1 MSSST
6 EAGPSGISTSQFTS
20 GDVQQ
25 GILKGLAGQTAAA
38 EKAAKAQAV
47 FGGRSGGAIRDAGEN
62 ALVAARANVAR
73 GVAAGRGS
81 GVATGGGLGG
91 ASGSTAVNAMREQI
105 AGAGQVEASAV
116 AADQAALTATSD
128 LRSAAALAVSE
139 EAIKAGELKRGGQK
153 AGIAWMDEI
162 AITQAELNTGNI
174 TEEEA
179 AAQIAGKVV
188 FLDPND
194 PTQRLAIKQS
204 FNQLWMTA
212 TEAPEL
218 APSDAMLDAMLSAGI
233 DMNYMFSGWTGGS
246 DPANITKFWAMA
258 QAAYN
263 AKSGLPPMA
272 TPMPGSN
279 GWTVDGGKAS
289 MAAIEAALLSLQGA

>member
-6 EAGPSGISTSQFTS
+6 EAGPSGISTSSFTS

-25 GILKGLAGQTAAA
+25 GILKGIAGQTAAA
-38 EKAAKAQAV
+38 QEAAKAQGL
-47 FGGRSGGAIRDAGEN
+47 FGMKSGGAIRDAGEN

-139 EAIKAGELKRGGQK
+139 EAIKAGELKGGQQK
-153 AGIAWMDEI
+153 AGIAWIDEM
-162 AITQAELNTGNI
+162 AITQAEYEAGNI

-204 FNQLWMTA
+204 FNQLWMMA

-233 DMNYMFSGWTGGS
+233 DMNIMFSGWTGGLDAS
-246 DPANITKFWAMA
+246 NSHAFWGTALEFYNNNRPSNAPALSHITG
-258 QAAYN
+258 AYD
-263 AKSGLPPMA
+263 SLE
-272 TPMPGSN
+272 SRRQ
-279 GWTVDGGKAS
+279 
-289 MAAIEAALLSLQGA
+289 AIEAAILSL